1 MAQLA
6 ADKPDEDIDIQKHYS
21 YKGEWKLGVKHGFG
35 IENFDIAELI
45 LKQEEYFSTMHKT
58 QSILQNSTID
68 NEVVQNYCF
77 YPEPECYET
86 KYIGFFIN
94 NKKVSFHF
102 ILFNLTNVLKIFL
115 PK

>member
-68 NEVVQNYCF
+68 NEVV
-77 YPEPECYET
+77 
-86 KYIGFFIN
+86 
-94 NKKVSFHF
+94 
-102 ILFNLTNVLKIFL
+102 
-115 PK
+115 